1 MKSTHLL
8 ALVAACSIS
17 TAAFAEDPPPP
28 PPPAENTGGDSGG
41 GGGIRAA
48 GALLD
53 ASTYDS
59 RPMVLSIHGTF
70 PYAHFFFGSFP
81 IGGGASFYIPIVKN
95 GFIPRLNEEFGIDF
109 GADAIIYVGYTAPFS
124 IYLPI
129 GVQWKF
135 HILSNLDVY
144 AKLGF
149 LARLWFGGPLGV
161 FYPDAVAAVGLHYML
176 SKSFGLKAEVGY
188 PGVRLGVVLAF

>member
-8 ALVAACSIS
+8 AIAAACSLS

-41 GGGIRAA
+41 GGGIRAQ

-59 RPMVLSIHGTF
+59 RPMMLSIHGTF

-109 GADAIIYVGYTAPFS
+109 GADVIAYLGYTNPLA
-124 IYLPI
+124 IYLPV

-135 HILSNLDVY
+135 HILSNLEVY

-149 LARLWFGGPLGV
+149 LARLWFGYV
-161 FYPDAVAAVGLHYML
+161 NFFNPDAYAAVGIHYML
-176 SKSFGLKAEVGY
+176 SKGFGLKAEVGY